1 MIRKFFNWLLRP
13 VVLSFIGVLLLSL
26 IIWFEA
32 PLLAFDGKEPFGST
46 TVRWTFIWLL
56 FLAWAVYFLWKWA
69 AATLANRRLMKSV
82 AGADAPP
89 PVPGQKESAAE
100 MALLTRRL
108 QEAMGILRKARIGGG
123 SAGLYQLPWYMFV
136 GAPGSGKTT
145 ALVHSGLKFP
155 LTDSHGKGAIGGV
168 GGTRN
173 CDWWFTDEAVLL
185 DTAGRYTTQDSYTEV
200 DRAAW
205 NGFLQLLRKHRR
217 RRPINGIIVALS
229 VADLLQQGEA
239 ARRTQALAIRG
250 RIKELHEQLGIR
262 FPVYVVVTK
271 VDLLAGFVEFFDNL
285 GRDERTQVWG
295 VTFPVP
301 PAGGKDDDEKNAI
314 LKSFPAEF
322 IALEGQLQA
331 RLFERMQLE
340 RDVQRRA
347 MIYNFP
353 QQFAAIGDVLATFL
367 NDVFETTS
375 YEEAALLRGVYFT
388 SGTQEGS
395 PIDRVMSTLAA
406 SFGLDR
412 KVLPANAFGGRSY
425 FITRLLREVIFQEQG
440 LAGANLKLERN
451 RKLLQWAAIGLTA
464 LVLVLLSAGLL
475 TSYVRNQNYVRDV
488 AVRSHEIDTLA
499 RAMPDDPSPLVTL
512 PLLNALRDIPG
523 GYRDRN
529 NDVPFLMTLGL
540 YQGDKLGD
548 GAVRAYQRF
557 LRETLLPRIQ
567 SRMETELR
575 RGSANNS
582 DYLYELLRVYIML
595 GDRSHL
601 DPAAV
606 QAWLE
611 FDWSR
616 NLPESNEAQ
625 RADLS
630 SHVAALLDTSSTAS
644 GADAPPQLD
653 AALIAQTRLIL
664 ARMPMGDRV
673 YNRIRRDLQRA
684 RIPDFDV
691 AAVSGRDAPVVLT
704 RQSGQPLTRG
714 VSGVY
719 TLAGFKKFN
728 EQIDAAIADVV
739 RDNWVLDQR
748 DAVNSLEGAAQMK
761 ASVQQMY
768 YEDYIRQWDALLAD
782 VVLVPFTTLD
792 QAARV
797 IGSITGQESPMRK
810 FLLAATRQTMLD
822 KVKTMKSGVDAAS
835 DTVKQLGDAA
845 RKRLDSVLS
854 SGTEDAPAAAEAR
867 PVNPVD
873 MHFDALHKMVAA
885 GGGAMGA
892 GGQGGQSGLDAV
904 LLKLKDVAVYFD
916 AVNSARAAGQPA
928 PPADA
933 LAKLKREAAG
943 LPPPL
948 SLLLQNVD
956 TAGSGLTLG
965 TERDRLDA
973 LWKTGPALFCRAAI
987 AGRYPLARK
996 SAQDVTPDDFGRY
1009 FGPGGLVDDFFQKHL
1024 LNYVDVS
1031 GPQWRWRTV
1040 NNMDLGIS
1048 QEVLNEFQ
1056 RAAAIRDKFF
1066 GLGGKQASLRFDIR
1080 PISADASLTRV
1091 VLDIDG
1097 QQLAFA
1103 PKVPQGAMTFQ
1114 IPSGKGVNAVRFD
1127 VAPAS
1132 TTELKTEGPWA
1143 FFRML
1148 DRGVVEQQPQGERF
1162 KLTFDLDNR
1171 KMIYDLT
1178 ANSVNN
1184 PFKRDAM
1191 EQFRCLDK
1199 L

>member
-1 MIRKFFNWLLRP
+1 MIKRFFNWLIKP

-46 TVRWTFIWLL
+46 AVRWTFIWLL
-56 FLAWAVYFLWKWA
+56 FLVWALYFLWKWA
-69 AATLANRRLMKSV
+69 AAQLANRHLMKSV

-89 PVPGQKESAAE
+89 PPPGQKESAAE
-100 MALLTRRL
+100 MALLTKRL
-108 QEAMGILRKARIGGG
+108 QEAMAVLRKARIGGG
-123 SAGLYQLPWYMFV
+123 SGGLYQLPWYMFV

-155 LTDSHGKGAIGGV
+155 LSDSHGKGAIGGV

-229 VADLLQQGEA
+229 VADLLQQGET
-239 ARRTQALAIRG
+239 ARRAQALAIRG

-285 GRDERTQVWG
+285 GREERTQVWG

-301 PAGGKDDDEKNAI
+301 APNAGDDEKDAA
-314 LKSFPAEF
+314 LHSFPTEF
-322 IALEGQLQA
+322 IALQDKLQA
-331 RLFERMQLE
+331 RLFERMQME
-340 RDVQRRA
+340 RDIQRRA

-353 QQFAAIGDVLATFL
+353 QQFSAIGDVLTTFL
-367 NDVFETTS
+367 GDVFESTS

-425 FITRLLREVIFQEQG
+425 FITRLLRDVIFQEQG

-451 RKLLQWAAIGLTA
+451 RKLLQWVAMGLTA
-464 LVLVLLSAGLL
+464 AVLVLVSAGLV
-475 TSYVRNQNYVRDV
+475 TSYFRNLSYVHDV
-488 AVRSHEIDTLA
+488 EARSKEIDKLA

-557 LRETLLPRIQ
+557 LRETLLPRILT
-567 SRMETELR
+567 RMEMELR

-601 DPAAV
+601 DPAAAR
-606 QAWLE
+606 AWLE
-611 FDWSR
+611 FDWNR
-616 NLPESNEAQ
+616 NLADANEVQ
-625 RADLS
+625 RDDLS
-630 SHVAALLDTSSTAS
+630 SHVAALLDPANAT
-644 GADAPPQLD
+644 DAPPQLD
-653 AALIAQTRLIL
+653 NALIAQTRLIL

-673 YNRIRRDLQRA
+673 YNRLKRDLQRT

-739 RDNWVLDQR
+739 HDSWVLDQR
-748 DAVNSLEGAAQMK
+748 DAVNSLESAAQMK
-761 ASVQQMY
+761 AAVQQMY

-797 IGSITGQESPMRK
+797 ISSVAGQESPMRK
-810 FLLAATRQTMLD
+810 FLLAATRQTTLD
-822 KVKTMKSGVDAAS
+822 KVKSMKSGVDMAS

-854 SGTEDAPAAAEAR
+854 AGTEDAPAAAEAR

-873 MHFDALHKMVAA
+873 MHFDPLHKMVTA
-885 GGGAMGA
+885 GGASGP
-892 GGQGGQSGLDAV
+892 GGPGGPSGLDTM

-916 AVNSARAAGQPA
+916 AANSARAAGQPA
-928 PPADA
+928 PPAEA
-933 LAKLKREAAG
+933 LAKLKRDADG

-948 SLLLQNVD
+948 SLMLQNVD

-973 LWKTGPALFCRAAI
+973 LWKTGPAMFCRAAI
-987 AGRYPLARK
+987 AGRYPLVRK
-996 SAQDVTPDDFGRY
+996 SPQDATPDDFGRY

-1024 LNYVDVS
+1024 LNYVDVN
-1031 GPQWRWRTV
+1031 GPQWHWRTV
-1040 NNMDLGIS
+1040 NNVSLGIS

-1066 GLGGKQASLRFDIR
+1066 GLGGKQASLRFDLR
-1080 PISADASLTRV
+1080 PVSADASLTKV

-1097 QQLAFA
+1097 QQLSFA
-1103 PKVPQGAMTFQ
+1103 PKTPQGAATFQ

-1148 DRGVVEQQPQGERF
+1148 DRAVVEQQPQGERF

-1171 KMIYDLT
+1171 KIIYDLT
-1178 ANSVNN
+1178 ASSVNN
-1184 PFKRDAM
+1184 PFKRDTM
-1191 EQFRCLDK
+1191 EQFRCLEK